1 MVPGGSSGAD
11 MPTCASVCR
20 SHVSVFIGI
29 GVCVCVCVSGK
40 SVFVYL
46 WEDGE
51 CGCGYGVLGRPCVVV
66 EGSWGLQMIRA
77 DTKA

>member
-1 MVPGGSSGAD
+1 M
-11 MPTCASVCR
+11 
-20 SHVSVFIGI
+20 
-29 GVCVCVCVSGK
+29 CVCGSGK
-40 SVFVYL
+40 SVFVCL

-66 EGSWGLQMIRA
+66 EGSWGLQMIGA